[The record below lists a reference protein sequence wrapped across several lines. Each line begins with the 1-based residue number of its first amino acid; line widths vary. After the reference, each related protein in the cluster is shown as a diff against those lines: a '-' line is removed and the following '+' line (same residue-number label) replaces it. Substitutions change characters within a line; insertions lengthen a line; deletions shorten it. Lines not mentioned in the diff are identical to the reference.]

1 MSDWI
6 ENPFKSII
14 GGTAII
20 FLAVGALTMGIA
32 VLGSIV

>member
-1 MSDWI
+1 MSEWI

-20 FLAVGALTMGIA
+20 FLAVTALSLGIS
-32 VLGSIV
+32 LLSSIV